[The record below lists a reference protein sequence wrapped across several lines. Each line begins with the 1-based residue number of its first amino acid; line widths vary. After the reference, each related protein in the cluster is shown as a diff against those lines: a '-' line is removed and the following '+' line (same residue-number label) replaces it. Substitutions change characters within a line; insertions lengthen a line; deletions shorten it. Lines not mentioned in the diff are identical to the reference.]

1 RRTKIVCTI
10 GPASSSFEVIKSM
23 ILAGMDVARLN
34 FSHGTHEQHKD
45 LIQNLRQASE
55 EIGRTVAILQ
65 DLSGPKIRIGLLKNS
80 VELKAGST
88 FILTTKDLI
97 GDEEKVSVN
106 YPNLPKD
113 LKPDDIVLMSDG
125 TIALKVIEKSDY
137 EVICKVLVGG
147 SIASHKGL
155 NVPTSDLKIPAL
167 TEKDK
172 KDLKFGIENGV
183 DVVAISFVR
192 KPLDIEYAKKIISEN
207 GSDIPVIAKI
217 ETLYAL
223 KNIDGIIDASYGI
236 MVARGDL
243 GVETPFENIPLIQK
257 ELIEKTK
264 AKGKPVITATQML
277 RSMVEHP
284 RPTRAEVSDVASA
297 IFDGTDAV
305 MLSEETAIGKY
316 PIESVSVMSKIAK
329 ANEVSVDLRRRRM
342 VGERACERPAIE
354 TKLPF
359 SEYRITRK
367 KKEYDRKDILSAIS
381 HAACLLASELN
392 ASAILAPTR
401 SGTTARMVACHR
413 PRQPIIAVSPNIST
427 VRKLCLSWGTYPFL
441 SKEAKNTDERMDIA
455 KKIAINSGFLKE
467 GDVVV
472 ITSGPPIGPPGTTNL
487 IKAEII

>member
-1 RRTKIVCTI
+1 MRKTKIVCTI

-45 LIQNLRQASE
+45 LIQNIHRASE

-80 VELKAGST
+80 VKLKAGST

-97 GDEEKVSVN
+97 GNEEKVSVN

-125 TIALKVIEKSDY
+125 TIVLKVIEKSDY

-192 KPLDIEYAKKIISEN
+192 KSLDIEYAKKIISEN

-284 RPTRAEVSDVASA
+284 RPTRAEVSDVANA

-329 ANEVSVDLRRRRM
+329 A
-342 VGERACERPAIE
+342 IE

-381 HAACLLASELN
+381 HAACHIASELN

-427 VRKLCLSWGTYPFL
+427 VRRLCLSWGTYPFL